1 MRSSAEG
8 RFTKEIHGGV
18 GSSRTLVPRAVSC
31 LKAIG
36 FPYPTERKP
45 YLPLHDPA
53 REQFAGTSRRVRG
66 PAAFDRSCS
75 VCVAVR
81 CLFGE
86 PLALFNTPSKGERRG
101 HVCARLASCARH
113 CAALRSIA
121 QHCARPRTCQPLR
134 HHCCVLT
141 LPCSSPSGP
150 VAILYAL
157 VRTGSRLVRGGP
169 QRSAAVRAVPHMTA
183 TQCPVLTHAVPGLS
197 LGVSAAVPM
206 RTGVHTAS

>member
-1 MRSSAEG
+1 MRGCLSIFDAAEALAG
-8 RFTKEIHGGV
+8 PYPRPNTHTA
-18 GSSRTLVPRAVSC
+18 RPRASGVRPQ
-31 LKAIG
+31 LFG
-36 FPYPTERKP
+36 
-45 YLPLHDPA
+45 
-53 REQFAGTSRRVRG
+53 VRG
-66 PAAFDRSCS
+66 
-75 VCVAVR
+75 VR
-81 CLFGE
+81 CLFAP

-141 LPCSSPSGP
+141 LPCLSPSGP